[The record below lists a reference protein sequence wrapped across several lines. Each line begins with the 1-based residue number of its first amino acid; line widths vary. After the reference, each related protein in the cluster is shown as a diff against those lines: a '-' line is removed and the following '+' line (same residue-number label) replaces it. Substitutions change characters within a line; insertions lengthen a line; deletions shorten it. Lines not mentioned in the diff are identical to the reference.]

1 MTSQQVVR
9 QAAARPASGHAGGG
23 GGVAKYVG
31 GSLLATSLGVG
42 GTMAYAGVDDEFRVV
57 VEDSVPAAD
66 MVMEMVLGKRTLA
79 EKVMEVPSKL
89 KIISA
94 VQEKHPLP
102 QELHHPQPPVL
113 EVPALEE
120 TTVVEVSP
128 PQVENPTVVSEV
140 PPQVEPAAA
149 TAEVSTEP
157 VEVGEAG
164 DSLVLSAVDSVLNS
178 ATEEDISVDKVDIV
192 TNKDNIIEIEPEL
205 EELNDHESE
214 PKVNWSEQSA
224 CAALRRFS
232 GTKCPLFLGLFF
244 SFFFSGP
251 HTFLQE
257 GVVLGLCNLAW
268 SFK

>member
-1 MTSQQVVR
+1 
-9 QAAARPASGHAGGG
+9 
-23 GGVAKYVG
+23 
-31 GSLLATSLGVG
+31 
-42 GTMAYAGVDDEFRVV
+42 MAYAGVDDEFRVV

-89 KIISA
+89 KIASA
-94 VQEKHPLP
+94 VLDDEREEKPAVPHPLP
-102 QELHHPQPPVL
+102 QVLPHPPPVL

-120 TTVVEVSP
+120 TAVVEVSP
-128 PQVENPTVVSEV
+128 PQVEVPTVVSAV
-140 PPQVEPAAA
+140 PPQVEPATA
-149 TAEVSTEP
+149 TAELSTTP

-192 TNKDNIIEIEPEL
+192 NNKDNIIEIEPEL

-224 CAALRRFS
+224 CAALRRCS
-232 GTKCPLFLGLFF
+232 GRKCPLFLGLFF
-244 SFFFSGP
+244 FFPCNILFS
-251 HTFLQE
+251 QK
-257 GVVLGLCNLAW
+257 GL
-268 SFK
+268 S